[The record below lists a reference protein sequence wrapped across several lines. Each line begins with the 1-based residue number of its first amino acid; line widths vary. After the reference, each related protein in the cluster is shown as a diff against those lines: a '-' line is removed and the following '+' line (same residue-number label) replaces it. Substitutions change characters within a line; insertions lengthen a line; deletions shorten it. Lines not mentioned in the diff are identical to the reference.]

1 MTSSRLGWSEMAE
14 TLTEKLRKKAA
25 QVRLLVLDVD
35 GVMTDGR
42 IIMDHEGREIK
53 AFDVR
58 DGHGI
63 KLLREV
69 GIEVAVLTG
78 RTSPVVQKRADDL
91 GIPWVRQ
98 GVFDKVA
105 ACEEIAQAMGITGEE
120 TCFVGDDLVDIPLL
134 KRVGL
139 PICVA
144 DGAEEA
150 RRCALYVTR
159 SPGGRGAVR
168 EVCDLLLQAQGQ
180 WEGILRRY
188 G

>member
-1 MTSSRLGWSEMAE
+1 MARGIVQ
-14 TLTEKLRKKAA
+14 KLRVKAA
-25 QVRLLVLDVD
+25 KVRLLVLDVD
-35 GVMTDGR
+35 GVLTDGR

-63 KLLREV
+63 KLLRRS
-69 GIEVAVLTG
+69 GIEVAMLTG
-78 RTSPVVQKRADDL
+78 RNSPVVQKRADDL
-91 GIPWVRQ
+91 DIPWVRQ
-98 GVFDKVA
+98 QVYDKVA
-105 ACEEIAQAMGITGEE
+105 AYEEIADVLGIKDEE
-120 TCFVGDDLVDIPLL
+120 TCFVGDDVVDIALL

-144 DGAEEA
+144 DGVQEA
-150 RRCALYVTR
+150 KDTALYVTQ

-168 EVCDLLLQAQGQ
+168 EVCELLLQAQGK
-180 WEGILRRY
+180 WAEIVRRQ

>member
-1 MTSSRLGWSEMAE
+1 MSRGTA
-14 TLTEKLRKKAA
+14 EKLRAKAA
-25 QVRLLVLDVD
+25 KVRLLVLDVD

-63 KLLREV
+63 KLLRQAGTEV
-69 GIEVAVLTG
+69 VMLTG
-78 RTSPVVQKRADDL
+78 RNSPVVQKRADDL

-98 GVFDKVA
+98 GVYDKVA
-105 ACEEIAQAMGITGEE
+105 TYEEIAGVLGIKDEE
-120 TCFVGDDLVDIPLL
+120 TCFVGDDLVDIALL

-139 PICVA
+139 PIVVA
-144 DGAEEA
+144 DGVQEA
-150 RRCALYVTR
+150 KDVSLYVTQC
-159 SPGGRGAVR
+159 PGGRGAVR
-168 EVCDLLLQAQGQ
+168 EVCDLLLQAQGKCQ
-180 WEGILRRY
+180 EILRRY

>member
-1 MTSSRLGWSEMAE
+1 MVGGIAA
-14 TLTEKLRKKAA
+14 KLRNKAA
-25 QVRLLVLDVD
+25 RVRLLVLDVD

-63 KLLREV
+63 KLLRHA

-78 RTSPVVQKRADDL
+78 RNSPVVQKRADDL
-91 GIPWVRQ
+91 GILWVRQ
-98 GVFDKVA
+98 GVHDKVA
-105 ACEEIAQAMGITGEE
+105 AYQEIAGEVGITDEE
-120 TCFVGDDLVDIPLL
+120 ACFVGDDLVDIPLL
-134 KRVGL
+134 KRVGV

-144 DGAEEA
+144 DGVHEA
-150 RRCALYVTR
+150 KAVALYVTQL
-159 SPGGRGAVR
+159 PGGRGAVR
-168 EVCDLLLQAQGQ
+168 EVCDLLLQAQGK
-180 WEGILRRY
+180 WEEVLRWH